1 MKTILKTDLTV
12 RDINEGFVYNEYE
25 GKGLFGWGG
34 KLTIQPEY
42 QRNYIMEEEG
52 IGADPDA
59 EPYDTQTK
67 LNEVPLEDMFD
78 EGEVVVEE
86 VITDDTNN

>member
-1 MKTILKTDLTV
+1 MEENNVLQEGQVVEIDYGKDLV
-12 RDINEGFVYNEYE
+12 EEY
-25 GKGLFGWGG
+25 K
-34 KLTIQPEY
+34 
-42 QRNYIMEEEG
+42 RNYIMEEEG

-86 VITDDTNN
+86 VITNDTNN

>member
-1 MKTILKTDLTV
+1 MEENNVLQEGQVVEIDYNKDLV
-12 RDINEGFVYNEYE
+12 EDY
-25 GKGLFGWGG
+25 K
-34 KLTIQPEY
+34 K
-42 QRNYIMEEEG
+42 NYIMEEEG

>member
-1 MKTILKTDLTV
+1 MDTNNVLQEGQIVEVDYNKDLV
-12 RDINEGFVYNEYE
+12 N
-25 GKGLFGWGG
+25 
-34 KLTIQPEY
+34 EY

-67 LNEVPLEDMFD
+67 LNEIPLEDMFD

>member
-1 MKTILKTDLTV
+1 MDTNNVLQEGQIVEVDYNKDLV
-12 RDINEGFVYNEYE
+12 N
-25 GKGLFGWGG
+25 
-34 KLTIQPEY
+34 EY

-59 EPYDTQTK
+59 KPYDIQTK

>member
-1 MKTILKTDLTV
+1 MEENNVLQEGQVVETD
-12 RDINEGFVYNEYE
+12 YN
-25 GKGLFGWGG
+25 KDLVD
-34 KLTIQPEY
+34 EY

>member
-1 MKTILKTDLTV
+1 MEENNVLQEGQVVETD
-12 RDINEGFVYNEYE
+12 YNKDLVEEY
-25 GKGLFGWGG
+25 K
-34 KLTIQPEY
+34 
-42 QRNYIMEEEG
+42 RNYIMEEEG

-59 EPYDTQTK
+59 EPYDTQPK
-67 LNEVPLEDMFD
+67 LNEIPLEDMFD

>member
-1 MKTILKTDLTV
+1 MEENNVLQEGQVVEIDYNKDLV
-12 RDINEGFVYNEYE
+12 EEY
-25 GKGLFGWGG
+25 K
-34 KLTIQPEY
+34 
-42 QRNYIMEEEG
+42 RNYIMEEEG

-67 LNEVPLEDMFD
+67 FNEIPLEDMFD

>member
-1 MKTILKTDLTV
+1 MEKNNVLQEWQIVEADYNKDLV
-12 RDINEGFVYNEYE
+12 E
-25 GKGLFGWGG
+25 
-34 KLTIQPEY
+34 EY

>member
-1 MKTILKTDLTV
+1 MDTNNILQEGQIVEVDYNKDLV
-12 RDINEGFVYNEYE
+12 N
-25 GKGLFGWGG
+25 
-34 KLTIQPEY
+34 EY

-86 VITDDTNN
+86 VITNDTNN

>member
-1 MKTILKTDLTV
+1 MEENNVLQEGQIVEIDYNKDLV
-12 RDINEGFVYNEYE
+12 EEY
-25 GKGLFGWGG
+25 K
-34 KLTIQPEY
+34 
-42 QRNYIMEEEG
+42 RNYIMEEEG

-59 EPYDTQTK
+59 EPYDIQTK

>member
-1 MKTILKTDLTV
+1 MDTNNVLQEGQIVEVDYNKDLV
-12 RDINEGFVYNEYE
+12 NEY
-25 GKGLFGWGG
+25 K
-34 KLTIQPEY
+34 
-42 QRNYIMEEEG
+42 RNYIMEEEG

-86 VITDDTNN
+86 VITYDTNN

>member
-1 MKTILKTDLTV
+1 MEENNALQEGQVVEVDYNKDLV
-12 RDINEGFVYNEYE
+12 D
-25 GKGLFGWGG
+25 
-34 KLTIQPEY
+34 EY

-67 LNEVPLEDMFD
+67 LNEIPLEDMFD

>member
-1 MKTILKTDLTV
+1 MEENNVLQEGQVVEIDYNKDLV
-12 RDINEGFVYNEYE
+12 EDY
-25 GKGLFGWGG
+25 K
-34 KLTIQPEY
+34 
-42 QRNYIMEEEG
+42 RNYIMEEEG

-67 LNEVPLEDMFD
+67 INEIPLEDMFD

>member
-1 MKTILKTDLTV
+1 MEENNVLQEGQVVETD
-12 RDINEGFVYNEYE
+12 YNKDLVDEY
-25 GKGLFGWGG
+25 K
-34 KLTIQPEY
+34 
-42 QRNYIMEEEG
+42 RNYIMEEEG

-86 VITDDTNN
+86 VITNDTNN

>member
-1 MKTILKTDLTV
+1 MEENNVLQEGQVVETD
-12 RDINEGFVYNEYE
+12 YNKDLVEEY
-25 GKGLFGWGG
+25 K
-34 KLTIQPEY
+34 
-42 QRNYIMEEEG
+42 RNYIMEEEG

-67 LNEVPLEDMFD
+67 LNEIPLEEMFD

-86 VITDDTNN
+86 AITDDTNN

>member
-1 MKTILKTDLTV
+1 MEENNVLHEGQIVEVDYNKDLV
-12 RDINEGFVYNEYE
+12 N
-25 GKGLFGWGG
+25 
-34 KLTIQPEY
+34 EY

>member
-1 MKTILKTDLTV
+1 MEENNVLQEGQVVEIDYNKDLV
-12 RDINEGFVYNEYE
+12 EDY
-25 GKGLFGWGG
+25 K
-34 KLTIQPEY
+34 
-42 QRNYIMEEEG
+42 RNYIMEEEG

>member
-1 MKTILKTDLTV
+1 MDTNNILQEGQIVEVDYNKDLV
-12 RDINEGFVYNEYE
+12 E
-25 GKGLFGWGG
+25 
-34 KLTIQPEY
+34 EY

>member
-1 MKTILKTDLTV
+1 MDTNNVLQEGQIVEVDYNKDLV
-12 RDINEGFVYNEYE
+12 D
-25 GKGLFGWGG
+25 
-34 KLTIQPEY
+34 EY
-42 QRNYIMEEEG
+42 QKNYIMEEEG

>member
-1 MKTILKTDLTV
+1 MDTNNVLQEGQIVEVDYNKDLV
-12 RDINEGFVYNEYE
+12 N
-25 GKGLFGWGG
+25 
-34 KLTIQPEY
+34 EY

-86 VITDDTNN
+86 VTTDDTNN

>member
-1 MKTILKTDLTV
+1 MEENNVLHEGQFVEIDYNKDLV
-12 RDINEGFVYNEYE
+12 EEY
-25 GKGLFGWGG
+25 K
-34 KLTIQPEY
+34 
-42 QRNYIMEEEG
+42 RNYIMEEEG

>member
-1 MKTILKTDLTV
+1 MEENNVLQEGQVVEVNYNKDLV
-12 RDINEGFVYNEYE
+12 N
-25 GKGLFGWGG
+25 
-34 KLTIQPEY
+34 EY

-86 VITDDTNN
+86 VITNDTNN

>member
-1 MKTILKTDLTV
+1 MEENNVLQEGQVVEVDYNKDLV
-12 RDINEGFVYNEYE
+12 N
-25 GKGLFGWGG
+25 
-34 KLTIQPEY
+34 EY

-86 VITDDTNN
+86 VVTDDTNN

>member
-1 MKTILKTDLTV
+1 MEENNVLQEGQVTEIDYDKDLV
-12 RDINEGFVYNEYE
+12 EEY
-25 GKGLFGWGG
+25 K
-34 KLTIQPEY
+34 
-42 QRNYIMEEEG
+42 RNYIMEEEG

-78 EGEVVVEE
+78 EGEVLVEE

>member
-1 MKTILKTDLTV
+1 MDTNNVLQEGQIVEVDYNKDLV
-12 RDINEGFVYNEYE
+12 E
-25 GKGLFGWGG
+25 
-34 KLTIQPEY
+34 EY

-78 EGEVVVEE
+78 EGEVIVEE

>member
-1 MKTILKTDLTV
+1 MDTNNVLQEGQIVEVDYNKDLV
-12 RDINEGFVYNEYE
+12 N
-25 GKGLFGWGG
+25 
-34 KLTIQPEY
+34 EY

-86 VITDDTNN
+86 VITNDTNN

>member
-1 MKTILKTDLTV
+1 MGTNNVLQEEQIVEVDYNKDLV
-12 RDINEGFVYNEYE
+12 E
-25 GKGLFGWGG
+25 
-34 KLTIQPEY
+34 EY

>member
-1 MKTILKTDLTV
+1 MEENNVLQKGQVVEVDYNKDLV
-12 RDINEGFVYNEYE
+12 N
-25 GKGLFGWGG
+25 
-34 KLTIQPEY
+34 EY

-67 LNEVPLEDMFD
+67 LNEIPLEDMFD

>member
-1 MKTILKTDLTV
+1 MEKNNVLHEGQVVEIDYNKDLV
-12 RDINEGFVYNEYE
+12 EEY
-25 GKGLFGWGG
+25 K
-34 KLTIQPEY
+34 
-42 QRNYIMEEEG
+42 RNYIMEEEG

-86 VITDDTNN
+86 AITDDTNN